1 MSIKYSSQES
11 LLAGATPISDV
22 PDTPTIGV
30 ATDAGTG
37 SSVSV
42 SYTAAS
48 TGGTATTFT
57 AISTPGNITAT
68 GSSPITI
75 SGLSTGTSYTFK
87 VKASNSTGES
97 QYSSLS
103 NSVTP
108 VASAV
113 SVDYL
118 ILAGGGGVA
127 ARHAGAYYTGGG
139 GAGGIRCTT
148 GSSVSGRGGTLESQL
163 SLNPGTNYQVTVG
176 AGGTGANT
184 DNFAGVTNGAN
195 SSFNNIISLG
205 GGKGAYADTAG
216 FSGGCGSGAAGNDRV
231 LSGGAGTAGQGY
243 DGGSVNNNNGGP
255 GGGGGGTASAGG
267 SPAGNNSAAG
277 NGGSA
282 LSNNITGSSVY
293 YGAGGAGS
301 MGYFGNVNG
310 SNGTGWN
317 YTNNTGAG
325 GNGLSA
331 STFQNGCSG
340 VVILRYPAGK
350 NITIGSGLT
359 GSTVT
364 VGSNKV
370 TTITQGTGN
379 VSWL

>member
-11 LLAGATPISDV
+11 LLAGATPIADV
-22 PDTPTIGV
+22 PDSPVIGS
-30 ATDAGTG
+30 ATDTGTG

-42 SYTAAS
+42 AYTAS
-48 TGGTATTFT
+48 PTGGAVTTFT
-57 AISTPGNITAT
+57 AISTPGSITAT
-68 GSSPITI
+68 GSSPITV
-75 SGLSTGTSYTFK
+75 SGLSAGTSYTFQ
-87 VKASNSTGES
+87 VKATNSSGES
-97 QYSSLS
+97 QYSSSS

-108 VASAV
+108 VSQNI

-118 ILAGGGGVA
+118 VLAGGGGVA

-148 GSSVSGRGGTLESQL
+148 GSGVSGRGGALESAITVV
-163 SLNPGTNYQVTVG
+163 PGNTYSVTIG
-176 AGGTGANT
+176 AGGTGSNATN
-184 DNFAGVTNGAN
+184 ASVTNGGD
-195 SSFNNIISLG
+195 SIFSTITSLG
-205 GGKGAYADTAG
+205 GGKGYYADNAG

-231 LSGGAGTAGQGY
+231 LSGGAGTVGQGY

-277 NGGSA
+277 NGGNA
-282 LSNNITGSSVY
+282 LSNNITGNAVY

-301 MGYFGNVNG
+301 QGYFGNVNG
-310 SNGTGWN
+310 SNGTGWS

-331 STFQNGCSG
+331 STYQNGCSG
-340 VVILRYPAGK
+340 VVILRYSASK
-350 NITIGSGLT
+350 NITLGSGLT
-359 GSTVT
+359 GSTAT

-379 VSWL
+379 VSWS